1 MVASQ
6 TGEQQMCFDIA
17 KEKLIRLADVPKL
30 KWLPRRR
37 AGSRLSIATVYRWEQ
52 RPNNPLEAVRVGGT
66 LCTTEAAL
74 MRFFERQANPTTA
87 PHIDHSAA
95 HADAERE
102 LEMAG
107 I

>member
-1 MVASQ
+1 MS
-6 TGEQQMCFDIA
+6 FDVS

-52 RPNNPLEAVRVGGT
+52 RETNPLEAVRVGGT

-74 MRFFERQANPTTA
+74 MRFFERQTRTASTT
-87 PHIDHSAA
+87 PSVDNSQA
-95 HADAERE
+95 HEQAERE

>member
-1 MVASQ
+1 MSL
-6 TGEQQMCFDIA
+6 DIS

-52 RPNNPLEAVRVGGT
+52 RQTNRLEAVRVGGT

-74 MRFFERQANPTTA
+74 MRFFERQAKPTATV
-87 PHIDHSAA
+87 PHIDHS
-95 HADAERE
+95 HGHEQAERE
-102 LEMAG
+102 LMAAG